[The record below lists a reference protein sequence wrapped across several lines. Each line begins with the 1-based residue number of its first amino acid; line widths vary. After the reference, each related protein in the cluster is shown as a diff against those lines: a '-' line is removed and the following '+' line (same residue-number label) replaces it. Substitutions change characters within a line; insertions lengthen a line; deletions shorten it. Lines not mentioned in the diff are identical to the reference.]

1 MAIICCRGKKYCWE
15 GWSLQY
21 KNLKVAFE
29 DIPNIKVIDISFA
42 QQRTIKKDLEKNDA
56 FLFSQGMIERI
67 KVIEE

>member
-1 MAIICCRGKKYCWE
+1 M
-15 GWSLQY
+15 
-21 KNLKVAFE
+21 AFE